1 MSESQKLKAV
11 NKDKKI
17 IRRKERNMKDRN
29 SKLRKE
35 RNKDR
40 NSKLRKG
47 REYEGQE
54 FKTKERKG
62 I

>member
-11 NKDKKI
+11 NKDRKI
-17 IRRKERNMKDRN
+17 RKERNMKDRN

-35 RNKDR
+35 RNKKDR

-47 REYEGQE
+47 RE
-54 FKTKERKG
+54 
-62 I
+62 

>member
-35 RNKDR
+35 RGKNT
-40 NSKLRKG
+40 
-47 REYEGQE
+47 EIGQE
-54 FKTKERKG
+54 F
-62 I
+62 